1 MYVKNLFHFCNEYIN
16 GHVSLSTVKMINQK
30 VFDRYGYLNINPQ
43 NNDYRIKLGINSIA
57 HHELK
62 TEGGALRGF
71 IYATY

>member
-1 MYVKNLFHFCNEYIN
+1 M
-16 GHVSLSTVKMINQK
+16 SLSTVKMINQK
-30 VFDRYGYLNINPQ
+30 VFEIYEYLNINPQ
-43 NNDYRIKLGINSIA
+43 NTDYGIKLGINNFA